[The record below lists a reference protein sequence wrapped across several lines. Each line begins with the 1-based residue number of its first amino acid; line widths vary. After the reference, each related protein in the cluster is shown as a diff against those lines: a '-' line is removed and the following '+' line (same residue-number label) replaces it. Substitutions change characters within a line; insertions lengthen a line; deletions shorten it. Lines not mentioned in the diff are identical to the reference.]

1 MRDSSVL
8 FFIWSHDTHHIC
20 FEFLTHAQCYLTGYS
35 RINSQKSD
43 LGALISRAYSF
54 VGETEKQIA
63 VQNQEEGT
71 NVSP

>member
-1 MRDSSVL
+1 M
-8 FFIWSHDTHHIC
+8 
-20 FEFLTHAQCYLTGYS
+20 YLTGYS
-35 RINSQKSD
+35 RINSQKAD
-43 LGALISRAYSF
+43 LGALISRAYNF

>member
-1 MRDSSVL
+1 M
-8 FFIWSHDTHHIC
+8 
-20 FEFLTHAQCYLTGYS
+20 YLTGYS

-71 NVSP
+71 NVSPWPLVATPHLLCLRYLV

>member
-1 MRDSSVL
+1 MYV
-8 FFIWSHDTHHIC
+8 
-20 FEFLTHAQCYLTGYS
+20 TGYS
-35 RINSQKSD
+35 GINSQKSD
-43 LGALISRAYSF
+43 LGALPSRAYSF